1 MCTLIQTAADTYQL
15 PAALPLEEGGLLLNA
30 KLAYEL
36 YGRIDPERTVV
47 LLHDLPHSHR
57 ALDAPQAAHAATSG
71 WGRELLGAGKVLDP
85 RSYSVLS
92 VNLLGSP
99 FGSTSPASLDD
110 ETGKPLG
117 PIFPQLTILDMAR
130 GVSGLLR
137 GLGLS
142 HARAVIGVGLG
153 GMVALR
159 LAALF
164 RDLAQGVV
172 ALGVAKTL
180 PDPLREQLSMT
191 QQLLSSDPAYLG
203 GRYAPGEGPV
213 RTLRNLRFDFLLRAA
228 ADPRVTPD
236 SPRGLQLAA
245 EAEQFA
251 KGFDANCYTLLA
263 GALGRADLS
272 DYLGR
277 IRSKVLLVGG
287 GVEGGAPVARV
298 RDTYHLLTANGAQAH
313 FYEPPQDA
321 QTLAQTTHRMR
332 GALAEFL
339 SML

>member
-1 MCTLIQTAADTYQL
+1 MIQTAADTYQL

-30 KLAYEL
+30 RLAYET

-57 ALDAPQAAHAATSG
+57 ALETVTSAHGSDSG
-71 WGRELLGAGKVLDP
+71 WARELLGVGKVLDP
-85 RSYSVLS
+85 RAHPVLS

-99 FGSTSPASLDD
+99 FGSTSPATLDD
-110 ETGKPLG
+110 ETGQPLG
-117 PIFPQLTILDMAR
+117 PLLPQLTILDMAR

-137 GLGLS
+137 GLGLEKIK
-142 HARAVIGVGLG
+142 AVIGVGLG

-164 RDLAQGVV
+164 RDLSSGVV
-172 ALGVAKTL
+172 AVGVARAL
-180 PDPLREQLSMT
+180 PEPLREQLAMT
-191 QQLLSSDPAYLG
+191 RQLLTSDPSFLG
-203 GRYAPGEGPV
+203 GKYAPGEGPV
-213 RTLRNLRFDFLLRAA
+213 RTLRNLRLDYLLRAA
-228 ADPRVTPD
+228 GDPRLT
-236 SPRGLQLAA
+236 SESSRGQQLGADA
-245 EAEQFA
+245 EHFSRS
-251 KGFDANCYTLLA
+251 FDPNCYALLA

-272 DYLGR
+272 DFLGR
-277 IRSKVLLVGG
+277 IRSRVLLVGG

-298 RDTYHLLTANGAQAH
+298 RDTYHQLTAEGVKAH
-313 FYEPPQDA
+313 FYEVPGEV
-321 QTLAQTTHRMR
+321 QTLAQTTQKMR